1 MMTAVLFPVDQ
12 NQHDDLKKQY
22 YELQDQHQVQGEDH
36 SRLLDEHKGRYEK
49 LQQVKEVEIGQLK
62 GTDGLSPTQT
72 DTHTFC
78 YILYFNTTQLHTDF
92 VQMQYSV
99 LKS

>member
-1 MMTAVLFPVDQ
+1 MTAVLFPVDQ

-72 DTHTFC
+72 DTHTLFVIYC
-78 YILYFNTTQLHTDF
+78 ILTPLSCTQISYKCNIVF
-92 VQMQYSV
+92 
-99 LKS
+99 